1 MSSSTDYRNHAE
13 VCLRMIDMTRD
24 ERDKPLW
31 ATMVQSWLR
40 LAEHAER
47 VSQRLELADSAEG
60 GDDDNASHPQA
71 AY

>member
-13 VCLRMIDMTRD
+13 VCLRMIDLTAD

-31 ATMVQSWLR
+31 ATMAQSWLR

-47 VSQRLELADSAEG
+47 VSATLEPEHADEEDAGS
-60 GDDDNASHPQA
+60 SH
-71 AY
+71 

>member
-13 VCLRMIDMTRD
+13 VCLRMIDLTAD

-31 ATMVQSWLR
+31 ATMAQSWLR

-47 VSQRLELADSAEG
+47 VSPTLDSVQADEDTGSS
-60 GDDDNASHPQA
+60 SH
-71 AY
+71 

>member
-13 VCLRMIDMTRD
+13 VCLRMIDMTAD

-31 ATMVQSWLR
+31 ATMAQSWLR

-47 VSQRLELADSAEG
+47 VSSMFEAEHSTDTDEEG
-60 GDDDNASHPQA
+60 SRSPH
-71 AY
+71 

>member
-13 VCLRMIDMTRD
+13 VCLRMLDMTAD

-31 ATMVQSWLR
+31 ATMAQSWLR

-47 VSQRLELADSAEG
+47 ASLALAEEG
-60 GDDDNASHPQA
+60 ADDGA
-71 AY
+71 AEH

>member
-13 VCLRMIDMTRD
+13 VCLRMIDQTAD

-31 ATMVQSWLR
+31 ATMAQSWLR

-47 VSQRLELADSAEG
+47 VSVMLEHSD
-60 GDDDNASHPQA
+60 GDDEDSVSSH
-71 AY
+71 

>member
-13 VCLRMIDMTRD
+13 VCLRMIDMTAD

-31 ATMVQSWLR
+31 ATMAQSWLR

-47 VSQRLELADSAEG
+47 AGQFESGYPIRGE
-60 GDDDNASHPQA
+60 DDD
-71 AY
+71 

>member
-13 VCLRMIDMTRD
+13 VCLRMIDMTAD

-31 ATMVQSWLR
+31 ATMAQSWLR

-47 VSQRLELADSAEG
+47 AGVALESENLAEG
-60 GDDDNASHPQA
+60 EDAGSSH
-71 AY
+71 

>member
-13 VCLRMIDMTRD
+13 VCLRMIDQTAD

-31 ATMVQSWLR
+31 ATMAQSWLR

-47 VSQRLELADSAEG
+47 VSVAMESEHAAD
-60 GDDDNASHPQA
+60 GDDEPRSPH
-71 AY
+71 

>member
-13 VCLRMIDMTRD
+13 VCLRMIDLTAD

-31 ATMVQSWLR
+31 ATMAQSWLR

-47 VSQRLELADSAEG
+47 VSLALDGHVDEEG
-60 GDDDNASHPQA
+60 DTGSSH
-71 AY
+71 